1 MSTPATDSNP
11 VPDSVC
17 DRRLAIDELDRAI
30 VNLAARINASTY
42 DLLVLIREFDESPA
56 GTGARDGSSVD

>member
-42 DLLVLIREFDESPA
+42 DLLVLIREFD
-56 GTGARDGSSVD
+56 